1 MVIVKTIILREF
13 FMGMTLDQALQKG
26 IEAHKAG
33 QVQEA
38 DKFYTA
44 ILQSQPKHPDAN
56 HNMGVLAV
64 GIGKA
69 QEALPFFKT
78 AVEANPSL
86 AQFWL
91 SYIDALIRLNKNS
104 DAAAALDQAKGKGI
118 KGEAFDQ
125 LEQSINELDGSNR
138 DTDLKKRPTGEASKI
153 QDPPPEQ
160 LQSLINLYSQGQHQ
174 QALNQATE
182 MLVQFPRSPTL
193 YNICGAAHAGLGK
206 LDAAIEDYK
215 FAVQI
220 RPDFAEAYNNM
231 GNALMKNG
239 DLQHSKEAFQKAM
252 TMLPNWKI
260 LGLGS
265 YFAYVRYP
273 MPLSSTKFSELLLK
287 EVSILIIPGAFFEPK
302 NDLLASKDDKN
313 FRLAFANIDKLS
325 LFDLV
330 NRLKSFESI
339 CYEKYCFHQKT
350 SLEGLQTK

>member
-1 MVIVKTIILREF
+1 MVIVKIIILREF

-26 IEAHKAG
+26 IEAHKTG

-78 AVEANPSL
+78 AVEANPSV

-91 SYIDALIRLNKNS
+91 SYIDALIGLNKSS

-138 DTDLKKRPTGEASKI
+138 DTDLKKRPIGEASKI

-160 LQSLINLYSQGQHQ
+160 LQSLINL
-174 QALNQATE
+174 L
-182 MLVQFPRSPTL
+182 FPS
-193 YNICGAAHAGLGK
+193 N
-206 LDAAIEDYK
+206 
-215 FAVQI
+215 
-220 RPDFAEAYNNM
+220 RP
-231 GNALMKNG
+231 
-239 DLQHSKEAFQKAM
+239 
-252 TMLPNWKI
+252 
-260 LGLGS
+260 
-265 YFAYVRYP
+265 
-273 MPLSSTKFSELLLK
+273 
-287 EVSILIIPGAFFEPK
+287 VSIPP
-302 NDLLASKDDKN
+302 
-313 FRLAFANIDKLS
+313 
-325 LFDLV
+325 
-330 NRLKSFESI
+330 
-339 CYEKYCFHQKT
+339 
-350 SLEGLQTK
+350 